1 VTDPAAG
8 AVPLLLG
15 QAVRVDRLDHGVHQ
29 LVLTRPSV
37 RNALAAAAIAELGTA
52 LDMIHAL
59 RETELRL
66 LVLRGEG
73 SVLCAGADVAYM
85 RDQGAADRD
94 ANLSDAMLLA
104 SVLRRLAGVPVPVL
118 GLLTG
123 AAMGGGLGLIACC
136 DLVIAEDS
144 AVVGL
149 PEARL
154 GLVPAV
160 VAPYLI
166 RKIGVAHVAAMAFTG
181 RRYTAEEALRLGLV
195 QQAVAPADVLAA
207 LDETIGNVLRGGPEG
222 IRRAKQLFLDLVA
235 LPPPEAETSTA
246 ATLAEVRASAEARAG
261 LDAFLARRPAPWVPP
276 QKRQSS

>member
-1 VTDPAAG
+1 VIHPAALV
-8 AVPLLLG
+8 VPLFSG
-15 QAVRVDRLDHGVHQ
+15 QAVRLERLDQGVHH

-37 RNALAAAAIAELGTA
+37 RNALDAAAIGELGTA
-52 LDMIHAL
+52 LDLIGAL
-59 RETELRL
+59 PETELRL

-85 RDQGAADRD
+85 RDQAAADRD

-118 GLLTG
+118 AVLTG
-123 AAMGGGLGLIACC
+123 AAMGGGLGLVACC
-136 DLVIAEDS
+136 DLAIAEDA

-160 VAPYLI
+160 VGPYLI

-195 QQAVAPADVLAA
+195 QQVVAPADVPAA
-207 LDETIGNVLRGGPEG
+207 LDEAVGNVLRGGPEA
-222 IRRAKQLFLDLVA
+222 IRRAKQLLLDLVP
-235 LPPPEAETSTA
+235 LPPPEAETFTA
-246 ATLAEVRASAEARAG
+246 AILAEVRASAEARAG
-261 LDAFLARRPAPWVPP
+261 LDAFLAPRPAPWVPLE
-276 QKRQSS
+276 KREGS